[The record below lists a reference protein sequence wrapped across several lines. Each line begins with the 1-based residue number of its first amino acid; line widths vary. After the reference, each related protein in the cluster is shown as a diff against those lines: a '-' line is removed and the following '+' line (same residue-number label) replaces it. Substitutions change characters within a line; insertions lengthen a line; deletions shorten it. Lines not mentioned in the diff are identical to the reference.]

1 MNALLQV
8 YNATGA
14 VLHGYG
20 AVLIHDV
27 SLVSAASSQNQ
38 TNEVPSSVEVAAAV
52 GWPSTSGKL
61 YKVQSARQSISGD
74 GVRSEVVDLVRTNQQ
89 RLYPKRGSLTTENAE
104 NPKRNRRFGKRARSP
119 GG

>member
-8 YNATGA
+8 YNVTGA
-14 VLHGYG
+14 VLHGFA
-20 AVLIHDV
+20 AVFIDDV

-61 YKVQSARQSISGD
+61 YKVQSASVLSTNTAGESCIT
-74 GVRSEVVDLVRTNQQ
+74 GVI
-89 RLYPKRGSLTTENAE
+89 
-104 NPKRNRRFGKRARSP
+104 RFGPS
-119 GG
+119 